1 MSVPSGLAAAAR
13 SAAILAL
20 GGIAAVLR
28 RLDRAPRSR
37 AARQGDPPPSGP
49 AASFSLPAGARH
61 ADACFARRAPV
72 FGAGGFA
79 AAPGRG
85 ARPTSRP
92 CPPGGSG
99 RAPRRTARA
108 AIDRLADLVEA
119 LGRRRTCPF
128 AATSSVDRGRLETVP
143 LGAESWVHAALVPD
157 GRRCWVMGH
166 DGKFRPE
173 PPAPPFPKGE
183 GA

>member
-1 MSVPSGLAAAAR
+1 MSVPPRIAAAAR

-28 RLDRAPRSR
+28 RLGRRFLRGA
-37 AARQGDPPPSGP
+37 
-49 AASFSLPAGARH
+49 AASFS
-61 ADACFARRAPV
+61 
-72 FGAGGFA
+72 FA
-79 AAPGRG
+79 AAGPGRG

-128 AATSSVDRGRLETVP
+128 AATSSADRGRLETVP
-143 LGAESWVHAALVPD
+143 LGAESWVRAALVPD
-157 GRRCWVMGH
+157 GRRWWAMGH

-173 PPAPPFPKGE
+173 PADAPFPKGE
-183 GA
+183 GG